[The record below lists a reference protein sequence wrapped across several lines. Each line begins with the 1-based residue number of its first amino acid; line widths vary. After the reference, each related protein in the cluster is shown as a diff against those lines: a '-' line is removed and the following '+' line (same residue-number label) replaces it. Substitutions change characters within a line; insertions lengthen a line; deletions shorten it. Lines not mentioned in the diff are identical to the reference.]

1 MTAAPDLAAPRRLA
15 LAQPAAAGAW
25 LAELPELVARRAR
38 AWELTVERVAAPG
51 GRTSMTVLVRRA
63 DGTPAALKLC
73 APGTSAALEA
83 AALARWD
90 GRGAVRALEA
100 APEDGA
106 LLLER
111 LHGETSLRSLPET
124 KAMLEAVSALHR
136 LWVPP
141 GAGHPFP
148 TVAERTAGLAADGA
162 DLPEGAGPLIAEALA
177 ARAELLAGPPE
188 EVLLHGDFRQGAVLA
203 ADTGRSPWLAV
214 GPDPLVGERAYDL
227 ARLSRDRLHDLIAS
241 AGAPAITRRRM
252 TKLAA
257 SVEAD
262 PERLRGWTLF
272 RAVESGIRAHGE
284 GRRTDAEALLEF
296 ATWL

>member
-1 MTAAPDLAAPRRLA
+1 
-15 LAQPAAAGAW
+15 
-25 LAELPELVARRAR
+25 
-38 AWELTVERVAAPG
+38 
-51 GRTSMTVLVRRA
+51 
-63 DGTPAALKLC
+63 
-73 APGTSAALEA
+73 
-83 AALARWD
+83 
-90 GRGAVRALEA
+90 
-100 APEDGA
+100 
-106 LLLER
+106 
-111 LHGETSLRSLPET
+111 
-124 KAMLEAVSALHR
+124 
-136 LWVPP
+136 
-141 GAGHPFP
+141 
-148 TVAERTAGLAADGA
+148 
-162 DLPEGAGPLIAEALA
+162 
-177 ARAELLAGPPE
+177 PE

-203 ADTGRSPWLAV
+203 ADTGRAPWLAV

>member
-1 MTAAPDLAAPRRLA
+1 MTAAPDLAPPLRLTR
-15 LAQPAAAGAW
+15 AQPAAADTW
-25 LAELPELVARRAR
+25 LAGLPDLVVRLTRQ
-38 AWELTVERVAAPG
+38 WELSVERVAAPG

-73 APGTSAALEA
+73 APGHSAELEA

-90 GRGAVRALEA
+90 GHGAVRVLEA
-100 APEDGA
+100 APDAGA
-106 LLLER
+106 LVLER

-136 LWVPP
+136 LWVDP

-148 TVAERTAGLAADGA
+148 TVAERTAGLTADAG
-162 DLPEGAGPLIAEALA
+162 LPDGTGPLIAEALA

-188 EVLLHGDFRQGAVLA
+188 ELLLHGDFRQGAVLA
-203 ADTGRSPWLAV
+203 CDSGRAPWLAV
-214 GPDPLVGERAYDL
+214 GPDPVVGERAYDL
-227 ARLSRDRLHDLIAS
+227 ARLSRDRLHDLTAS

-257 SVEAD
+257 SVEVD

-272 RAVESGIRAHGE
+272 RAVESGVRAHAE
-284 GRRTDAEALLEF
+284 DRRRDAEALLEF